1 MQIQQRKDSQRLQWK
16 NANNVNG
23 QSQIGRS
30 IWRDKRLK
38 FTSSVFFV
46 DVWTIVK
53 KHFPSSGCHKCVHPA
68 PKCNIENHQS
78 WTIVARN
85 IAIAGINHPLSELL
99 GLLTRRSIRRGH
111 GEVFETIFSSDF
123 QMSLSQDRSLVHFPP
138 QAVINS
144 LQRIT
149 SFNLS
154 RWFQVGLGTPF
165 TPQSFPINLKQNLTE
180 FPPTTTFWS
189 SDKSWLVYSLVP
201 KRKSAAA
208 RFAILSPNS
217 DSARTDLSHKSPLES
232 RKWTLRKYLDLQMVK
247 LKPGSV

>member
-1 MQIQQRKDSQRLQWK
+1 MQIQQRKDSKRLQWK

-38 FTSSVFFV
+38 FTSSIFLLMFELLSKSIFPQVAATNVF
-46 DVWTIVK
+46 
-53 KHFPSSGCHKCVHPA
+53 VHPA

-144 LQRIT
+144 LQRIS

-165 TPQSFPINLKQNLTE
+165 TAQSFPINLKQNLTE
-180 FPPTTTFWS
+180 FLPTTTFWS

-232 RKWTLRKYLDLQMVK
+232 RKWILRKYF
-247 LKPGSV
+247 